1 MIPPHY
7 VIHSSLDSMSQFLFL
22 LRTYILAFLFSLI
35 LKIHFASLQSLSHCS
50 CLVTKSCLILCDL
63 MDCSMPG
70 FRVLHNLLE
79 FAETHVHWVTDAI
92 QPSHPLS
99 SPSPA
104 FNLSQHQGPFQWVG
118 SSQQVAKYWS
128 FSFNIRT
135 SNAYS
140 GLISFR
146 IDWFDFLAV

>member
-70 FRVLHNLLE
+70 FPVLHNLLE
-79 FAETHVHWVTDAI
+79 FAETHVH
-92 QPSHPLS
+92 
-99 SPSPA
+99 
-104 FNLSQHQGPFQWVG
+104 
-118 SSQQVAKYWS
+118 
-128 FSFNIRT
+128 
-135 SNAYS
+135 
-140 GLISFR
+140 
-146 IDWFDFLAV
+146 